1 MPNKDSFT
9 FSDKLRKSK
18 SVPLSK
24 RLPSIVGGQNKQKRT
39 LVQRAQRDLPFI
51 LVAACAL
58 LLLPFLSRNGSDDI
72 TGPGNFD
79 WDREG
84 NEMPYVDGGGNNIE
98 PAGGMQ
104 DPLDLILTPRSAVD
118 EISPEQPRDAYGA
131 RPHTDYS
138 TRRSYDE
145 EYNNKAA
152 NPPATSKFGRTA
164 RPAVRKSVERTPT
177 KTRELRISQMP
188 SVRGATSAS
197 HALPTG
203 QAPKSEPSGAT
214 IDPGVRPVALQP
226 MGARGSVGRS
236 MTGENLYAEASRSI
250 GAMNAGGSAKANLLA
265 SQMKDQDGMMTALG
279 PAGSF
284 GGAGSPRPGG
294 AGGGP
299 NNSNGYNIAKPWWWD
314 MMQTRS
320 QKWWELFE
328 YKWRE
333 MLWTN
338 IYDIIFNG
346 GKQIANCLLFGNKD
360 IDVSAFGGKKAAADD
375 YVCKKPGIPSLQDY
389 MEFGQH
395 STMTKEGGKET
406 GYSYSPKEWFELCG
420 EGNYEKD
427 PKSRKGALQ
436 VRLECLGFG
445 TKWLKRWKASK
456 TYSGQCSKVNNDPM
470 EYSYSVTKLDKHKK
484 RLENKTVI
492 VLLAKVKN
500 GKNAYYK
507 GIGKGQFVEEYD
519 SPTGKYE
526 AVEGQVTDEIA
537 VYATRSNSLKM
548 TDEQLKELSG
558 NYCELTRLVAFVS
571 KDGKGKIDSY
581 IKDYEEE
588 DSVNPYSR
596 SKHDD
601 KSSET
606 EYTERDGK
614 KLKGKRKYYTGGQDT
629 ATYKMSDVE
638 IGQINAANHI
648 CKSGISTVKPFTL
661 DDLLDRA
668 ELGNTKK
675 GSFQQCKIIRDTVKF
690 SGDDKM
696 MIENQQCSLQQTARV
711 KINGDT
717 EVKATIEGVGNYNVF
732 AVLLEVIDGQRDPRV
747 MAIHDFNTEVEKKA
761 RKNKPTEFVFNQR
774 VAVMGLNPN
783 STKEVVTQSNSGT
796 SNQMTKEQFETAMT
810 AIDRI
815 TDEKEKNTQYGNLAS
830 AYTSSGSSSASGTP
844 TARGQG
850 RVIWIVTDAKELT
863 RKVGYVFEGKDISAI
878 EGSDFV
884 EPNNTIIYDVCTYRW
899 CDEQGT
905 CVPDN
910 KYEASRK
917 NSLCKVLTGPTELQG
932 CYYAFP
938 ISNNN
943 GNGNDKPFLIANE
956 KCTQGCS
963 CENAEECTPVAW
975 SKDPFNVY
983 KLNQVPDE
991 RDLPISGTNT
1001 LQALTI
1007 KEYENDYFNPLI
1019 GKAFQYK
1026 NGGALMYPLFP
1037 QIQDMQQQV
1046 AAIQQVVDNCNIQ
1059 YQPGYNNNYIT
1070 PNDDSL
1076 NTLVTQIK
1084 ECLSNMENA
1093 SVPKTLYF
1101 YGYASKKGDTC
1112 STNPNKGDCNKALSE
1127 DRNLYLINEI
1137 ITRIDEYNIGV
1148 ENINKYATLKG
1159 FADTKPI
1166 NLLNRNS
1173 HRFNHSLNELIGSHS
1188 FTLVSKP
1195 CGSDGAIYDEDEKDL
1210 DRSLQ
1215 DRYVFV
1221 SFVDIGDNCVTR
1233 INSKNVNNYISSN
1246 ITNVPASSNNIVFQ
1260 KLMQDPQFSAT
1271 IDNILKTLQ
1280 PTVKITSSTRG
1291 EADGDTKDENSDEK
1305 TYGGTIKHS
1314 TSKNNK
1320 QHEEETTGYNYTQ
1333 YLQ

>member
-118 EISPEQPRDAYGA
+118 EISPEQPRDAYGT
-131 RPHTDYS
+131 RNTHTDYS

-197 HALPTG
+197 HALPQG

-320 QKWWELFE
+320 QKWWDLFE
-328 YKWRE
+328 YEWRK
-333 MLWTN
+333 MMWTN

-389 MEFGQH
+389 MEYGQH

-427 PKSRKGALQ
+427 PKSRKGMLQ

-492 VLLAKVKN
+492 VLLAKMKGN
-500 GKNAYYK
+500 QKGYYK
-507 GIGKGQFVEEYD
+507 GIGGTKQGNN
-519 SPTGKYE
+519 
-526 AVEGQVTDEIA
+526 EGSVGNKANSTAKEDNDDVHEFA
-537 VYATRSNSLKM
+537 VYAERANSLKM
-548 TDEQLKELSG
+548 SDAELKKLVG
-558 NYCELTRLVAFVS
+558 TNCELTRLVAFVS

-606 EYTERDGK
+606 EYTKRDGK
-614 KLKGKRKYYTGGQDT
+614 KLKGKRKYYTGGKDT

-638 IGQINAANHI
+638 IGQINAASNI
-648 CKSGISTVKPFTL
+648 CKNGISTVKPFTL

-690 SGDDKM
+690 SGNNKM

-761 RKNKPTEFVFNQR
+761 RKGSNTPNDFFFNQR

-783 STKEVVTQSNSGT
+783 STKEVVTQNNSGT
-796 SNQMTKEQFETAMT
+796 NSQMTKEQFDTVSAE
-810 AIDRI
+810 IGKI
-815 TDEKEKNTQYGNLAS
+815 TDAEKRDSARNNLINS
-830 AYTSSGSSSASGTP
+830 YTSSGSSSSGTP

-884 EPNNTIIYDVCTYRW
+884 EPNNTIIYDVCTYQW

-910 KYEASRK
+910 NAHNRNRD
-917 NSLCKVLTGPTELQG
+917 NSVCKIDDK
-932 CYYAFP
+932 CYTAFKQK
-938 ISNNN
+938 IGSEY
-943 GNGNDKPFLIANE
+943 KLIALE
-956 KCTQGCS
+956 KCTECATCDTP
-963 CENAEECTPVAW
+963 CEPVAW
-975 SKDPFNVY
+975 T
-983 KLNQVPDE
+983 DE
-991 RDLPISGTNT
+991 NKQFRVFHLDSRPANTKLPIETIPSSQPLEITENKVFFGE
-1001 LQALTI
+1001 LTG
-1007 KEYENDYFNPLI
+1007 DAMLSDDPTT
-1019 GKAFQYK
+1019 
-1026 NGGALMYPLFP
+1026 YPLFP
-1037 QIQDMQQQV
+1037 RIVTKAQVEQIVLDIQDK
-1046 AAIQQVVDNCNIQ
+1046 CSNIEITEEHAN
-1059 YQPGYNNNYIT
+1059 GYISPT
-1070 PNDDSL
+1070 SF
-1076 NTLVTQIK
+1076 NTKEIHDKLK
-1084 ECLSNMENA
+1084 ECQDYIKTLPQKDRQKYN
-1093 SVPKTLYF
+1093 TLYF
-1101 YGYASKKGDTC
+1101 YGYATTDGNTKEKCPKGTAENGY
-1112 STNPNKGDCNKALSE
+1112 SECNQALSE
-1127 DRNLYLINEI
+1127 DRNLYAMDKVYDIVSGICEETNSSAECNNI
-1137 ITRIDEYNIGV
+1137 EYV
-1148 ENINKYATLKG
+1148 RENDYS
-1159 FADTKPI
+1159 D
-1166 NLLNRNS
+1166 
-1173 HRFNHSLNELIGSHS
+1173 LIG
-1188 FTLVSKP
+1188 FTNVAIDKDGEIDRKTYRYLCKHCDEEPGKLTFKSIP
-1195 CGSDGAIYDEDEKDL
+1195 YGSGKESVRKIIM
-1210 DRSLQ
+1210 
-1215 DRYVFV
+1215 
-1221 SFVDIGDNCVTR
+1221 SFVD
-1233 INSKNVNNYISSN
+1233 K
-1246 ITNVPASSNNIVFQ
+1246 SNN
-1260 KLMQDPQFSAT
+1260 
-1271 IDNILKTLQ
+1271 
-1280 PTVKITSSTRG
+1280 
-1291 EADGDTKDENSDEK
+1291 
-1305 TYGGTIKHS
+1305 
-1314 TSKNNK
+1314 
-1320 QHEEETTGYNYTQ
+1320 
-1333 YLQ
+1333 